1 MYFTFT
7 KSAARAGYRAT
18 NEEAE
23 KVDEGLY
30 GVNSEGN
37 FIYITNQERPS
48 GTEGLAHGDYIISLA
63 PMKTLPPEKSTIQ
76 LRKVRNFLLARSAK
90 MLSCTTVVC
99 FVRRR
104 VLILLGWPR

>member
-23 KVDEGLY
+23 KVGEGLY

-63 PMKTLPPEKSTIQ
+63 PYEDTAPGEVYNTITEGKS
-76 LRKVRNFLLARSAK
+76 FCP
-90 MLSCTTVVC
+90 M
-99 FVRRR
+99 FM
-104 VLILLGWPR
+104 